1 MKRKKRRVWKA
12 VGLLAIAAAFFILTR
27 EIKPYVVLSGS
38 MEPVIPVGSVVL
50 TDQSRTAVSA
60 GDIAAFSKNGQTVT
74 HRIIK
79 ETEGGFI
86 TKGDANQEEDTGVT
100 APENIIGTVVFCIPF
115 LGYGIMWLQEY
126 RYLVIGVAVLLLFL
140 ILLFSGVQG
149 SEKNKDYKL
158 EKKENEKGEIKL

>member
-12 VGLLAIAAAFFILTR
+12 VVLFAITAAFFIFIR
-27 EIKPYVVLSGS
+27 DMKPYVVLSGS
-38 MEPVIPVGSVVL
+38 MEPVIPVGSVVII
-50 TDQSRTAVSA
+50 DQSKTAVSA
-60 GDIAAFSKNGQTVT
+60 GDIAAFSRNGQTVT

-79 ETEGGFI
+79 ETGEGFI

-100 APENIIGTVVFCIPF
+100 VPENIIGTVVFCIPY

-126 RYLVIGVAVLLLFL
+126 RNLVIGVAVLLLFL
-140 ILLFSGVQG
+140 ILLFSGVQE
-149 SEKNKDYKL
+149 SEKNTDYKL

>member
-60 GDIAAFSKNGQTVT
+60 GDIAAFRKWPDSDTSHHQRGRRRIYHKRGCQPGGRYRGNGSGKHHWYGCVLHSLSWLRDYVAAGIQVPGD
-74 HRIIK
+74 R
-79 ETEGGFI
+79 GGC
-86 TKGDANQEEDTGVT
+86 TSSLSDLA
-100 APENIIGTVVFCIPF
+100 F
-115 LGYGIMWLQEY
+115 LGCPGI
-126 RYLVIGVAVLLLFL
+126 
-140 ILLFSGVQG
+140 
-149 SEKNKDYKL
+149 
-158 EKKENEKGEIKL
+158 

>member
-60 GDIAAFSKNGQTVT
+60 GDIAAFRKMARQ
-74 HRIIK
+74 
-79 ETEGGFI
+79 
-86 TKGDANQEEDTGVT
+86 
-100 APENIIGTVVFCIPF
+100 
-115 LGYGIMWLQEY
+115 
-126 RYLVIGVAVLLLFL
+126 
-140 ILLFSGVQG
+140 
-149 SEKNKDYKL
+149 
-158 EKKENEKGEIKL
+158 